1 MQVPDQA
8 SLRPITLLVCA
19 LGGEGGGV
27 LAEWIV
33 HTAIAAG
40 YPAQS
45 TSVPGVAQR
54 TGATSY
60 YIEVF
65 PVPEREL
72 QGRRPVFGLNP
83 IPGALD
89 AMVSSEL
96 LETVRQISNGM
107 SNPERT
113 LLITSS
119 SRALTT
125 AERMQPGDGR
135 YPTERLLEIVRQQS
149 REHHIFD
156 MARTAQ
162 EAGTVISAV
171 LLGAIAASGLF
182 PFTREQYEGTIRES
196 GRGVDA
202 SLRGFAKAYEI
213 VETSRRQGAFVQQ
226 LLPLPEARA
235 AVPAPLPAD
244 VAAQFPAVVHDILQL
259 GYARLVDYQNEAY
272 ARLYV
277 QRLVRVLDAERR
289 ADPDATHGCAITR
302 ETARYLALWMAFD
315 DVVRVAWLKS
325 RAGRYERV
333 LREVKARPD
342 DIVRVYDHFK
352 PGVPEFAGLLPEVLA
367 RPLLRWDERR
377 RNKGKRPWAMPMK
390 IGTHTVWGMLLLRI
404 MASMKPLRRVGS
416 RYAREQAMIERWLDA
431 VIRGTGASWR
441 LGNEIALCGRLIKG
455 YGETN
460 ERGKENLL
468 HVLDHLV
475 DAGRF
480 ESPDD
485 RAQAIADVRR
495 TALSDAQGKDLDA
508 SLQRHGAPA
517 RPLKETP
524 IRWVRRASAAPRS

>member
-1 MQVPDQA
+1 MQVQEQA

-27 LAEWIV
+27 LAEWII

-45 TSVPGVAQR
+45 TAVPGVAQR
-54 TGATSY
+54 TGATTY

-65 PVPEREL
+65 PQPESEL
-72 QGRRPVFGLNP
+72 QGKRPVFGLNP

-89 AMVSSEL
+89 ALVSSEL
-96 LETVRQISNGM
+96 LETVRQISNGF
-107 SNPERT
+107 STPDRT

-125 AERMQPGDGR
+125 LERMEPGDGR
-135 YPTERLLEIVRQQS
+135 YPTEQLLDIVRENS

-156 MARTAQ
+156 MAKTAQ

-182 PFTREQYEGTIRES
+182 PFSREAYEATVKAS
-196 GRGVDA
+196 GRGVEA

-213 VETSRRQGAFVQQ
+213 VESSRRQGELVQQ
-226 LLPLPEARA
+226 ILQLDEQSTSAAPTLPS
-235 AVPAPLPAD
+235 D
-244 VAAQFPAVVHDILQL
+244 VAAQFPEAAHDVLRL
-259 GYARLVDYQNEAY
+259 AYDRLVDYQNKGY

-277 QRLVRVLDAERR
+277 ERLKKVLEAEKK
-289 ADPDATHGCAITR
+289 ADPTGTHGYATTR
-302 ETARYLALWMAFD
+302 EAARYLALWMAFD
-315 DVVRVAWLKS
+315 DVIRVAHLKS
-325 RAGRYERV
+325 RAARYQRV
-333 LREVKARPD
+333 LQEVRAQPD

-352 PGVPEFAGLLPEVLA
+352 PGVPEFAGLLPKSLA
-367 RPLLRWDERR
+367 RPLMRWDSRR
-377 RNKGKRPWAMPMK
+377 QLKGKRPWAMPLK
-390 IGTHTVWGMLLLRI
+390 IGSHSVFGMLMLRT
-404 MASMKPLRRVGS
+404 MAGMKSLRKLGS
-416 RYAREQAMIERWLDA
+416 RYQSEQAMIERWLNA
-431 VIRGTGASWR
+431 VERGTVLSWR

-475 DAGRF
+475 EADRF
-480 ESPDD
+480 EDPEQ
-485 RAQAIADVRR
+485 RAQAVADVRKA
-495 TALSDAQGKDLDA
+495 ALADAAGKDFDA
-508 SLQRHGAPA
+508 SLQRYGAPA
-517 RPLKETP
+517 RPMKETP
-524 IRWVRRASAAPRS
+524 IRWVKRVPAAPSK